1 MLILLHPIG
10 LLITLALVILV
21 APLAAEAQ
29 PPATHV
35 HRIGVLSSRSPLVA
49 RPYVEAFQ
57 QQLRTLGYIEGQ
69 NLALEARY
77 AEDQVEQLPALATEL
92 VRLPVEVIVAGGAPA
107 IRAAQQA
114 TRTIPIVMAG
124 TAG

>member
-1 MLILLHPIG
+1 M
-10 LLITLALVILV
+10 TLALVILV

-49 RPYVEAFQ
+49 RPYVEAFRQ
-57 QQLRTLGYIEGQ
+57 RLRALGYVEGQ
-69 NLALEARY
+69 NLALEDQY
-77 AEDQVEQLPALATEL
+77 AEGQAERLPELAAEL
-92 VRLPVEVIVAGGAPA
+92 VRLQVEVLVAAGAQA
-107 IRAAQQA
+107 IHAAQHA

>member
-49 RPYVEAFQ
+49 RPYVEAFRQ
-57 QQLRTLGYIEGQ
+57 RLRALGYVEGQ
-69 NLALEARY
+69 NLALEDQY
-77 AEDQVEQLPALATEL
+77 AEGQAERLPELAAEL
-92 VRLPVEVIVAGGAPA
+92 VRLQVEVLVAAGAQA
-107 IRAAQQA
+107 IHAAQHA

>member
-1 MLILLHPIG
+1 VLILLHPIG

-29 PPATHV
+29 PPAMHV

-49 RPYVEAFQ
+49 RPYVEAFRQ
-57 QQLRTLGYIEGQ
+57 RLRALGYVEGQ
-69 NLALEARY
+69 NLALEDQY
-77 AEDQVEQLPALATEL
+77 AEGQAERLPELAAEL
-92 VRLPVEVIVAGGAPA
+92 VRLQVEVLVAAGAQA
-107 IRAAQQA
+107 IHAAQHA